1 MVEVLVSGEWYL
13 VRLGSEDLAW
23 FAHSLD
29 ANRFA
34 IAILHDGLA
43 SSVTLPSGVEVEL

>member
-1 MVEVLVSGEWYL
+1 MVEVVFSGEWYL
-13 VRLGSEDLAW
+13 VRRGGQDIAW